1 MILFVLVEIGNES
14 VWLISRITGPQRTVL
29 TFLQL
34 ASCSF
39 FPSYVTCRPSLS
51 HRHPSSL
58 SSFPHITLSL
68 SISLPFPRH
77 NPESIHVTYQV

>member
-34 ASCSF
+34 ASCPF

-51 HRHPSSL
+51 TDTLACPL
-58 SSFPHITLSL
+58 SFFFSTHYFVTQHLSPV
-68 SISLPFPRH
+68 S
-77 NPESIHVTYQV
+77 